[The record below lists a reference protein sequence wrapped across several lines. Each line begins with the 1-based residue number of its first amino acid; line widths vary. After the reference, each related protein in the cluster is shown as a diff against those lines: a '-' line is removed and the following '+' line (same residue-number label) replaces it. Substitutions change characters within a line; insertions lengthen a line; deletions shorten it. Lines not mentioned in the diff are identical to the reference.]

1 MISRRDFIKLFSS
14 TGAVLLAPL
23 RGLGQIGEK
32 DYLQEGKLAG
42 DLYGGFLL
50 LEEGAQVPEF
60 IQYPTIPMPNGC
72 GVGVDEK
79 NPKPSAISQFFETP
93 EDLARGVSF
102 RVYLPK
108 RMPDGVRHGKAY
120 SLSNSNGS
128 LYEVSL
134 PFESYNSETQ
144 LWEAVASFWIQLHY
158 PKPLPLW
165 SEEPVETDTLGVRY
179 DKVDFLPSPGLQ
191 LTTQE
196 GFVYYWIENDIFYT
210 LILEPW
216 QSEAAA
222 VDFINLLIP
231 TR

>member
-14 TGAVLLAPL
+14 IGAVLLAPL

-32 DYLQEGKLAG
+32 DYLQEGKVAG

-50 LEEGAQVPEF
+50 LEEGAQIPEF

-79 NPKPSAISQFFETP
+79 NLRASAISQFFETP
-93 EDLARGVSF
+93 EDLAKGVLF

-108 RMPDGVRHGKAY
+108 KMPDGLRYGKAY
-120 SLSNSNGS
+120 TLSNNNGS
-128 LYEVSL
+128 LYEASL
-134 PFESYNSETQ
+134 AFESYNSETQ
-144 LWEAVASFWIQLHY
+144 LWETAASFWIQLHY

-165 SEEPVETDTLGVRY
+165 SMKPVEVGVPGISY
-179 DKVDFLPSPGLQ
+179 DKVDFLPSPGLRVA
-191 LTTQE
+191 TQD

-210 LILEPW
+210 LIFEP
-216 QSEAAA
+216 SPNEAGA
-222 VDFINLLIP
+222 VDFINQLIP
-231 TR
+231 SR